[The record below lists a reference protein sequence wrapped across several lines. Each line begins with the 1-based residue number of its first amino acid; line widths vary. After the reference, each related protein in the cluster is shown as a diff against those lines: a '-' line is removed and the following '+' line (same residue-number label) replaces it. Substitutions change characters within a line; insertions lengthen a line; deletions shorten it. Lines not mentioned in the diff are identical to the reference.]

1 MAEAPAGTATILFTD
16 VVGSTALRARLGDT
30 AADDLMRRHEGLLAD
45 IVAEHGGSI
54 VKGLGDGIMATFGGS
69 ADAVL
74 AAIGVQ
80 REMLRANRR
89 APDDRR
95 FEVRVGISAGDITWA
110 EGDCHGTP
118 VVTASRLCN
127 SAEGR
132 QILCDDLVRGLARG
146 RTDLAFGVIGEL
158 TLKGLSESVMA
169 YEVAWEDT
177 RRDEVAPV
185 PAGLR
190 SIAGEL
196 PFAGRDAERRRLAD
210 AWKQAQMDG
219 ATVVLISGEPGV
231 GKTRLASELARAA
244 HEDEGLVLLGRC
256 DEHVSGAL
264 APWIEALR
272 TLIAHCDE
280 STLREHVARRGG
292 ELTRIVPELAARV
305 IDVPPPQGSDAETER
320 FLLFDAVVDLMSA
333 VAAEQPLMFVF
344 DDAHWADAGSVQLLR
359 HTVAHFAPET
369 PVLIVVT
376 YRDTDIDRGH
386 ALSGVLADLR
396 RGRRVERVDLHGLD
410 EQGMQALLTA
420 AGGAELEDE
429 GIAFARLLV
438 QETEGNPFFVTE
450 VIRHLVENN
459 LLVQRDGRWVGAV
472 SVEDMG
478 LPEGV
483 RDVVGR
489 RLSRLSDD
497 ANDALRIAAVIGRE
511 FDVDLVAA
519 IAECSEDA
527 MVDRLDEAL
536 AARLL
541 DEVADRPSRLTFS
554 HALVRST
561 LVDELSTNKRIR
573 LHKRIGEALEG
584 RPSAS
589 LAELAHH
596 FCEAATAGGAE
607 RAVRYACEAGT
618 LAGRQLAF
626 DDAALLFE
634 RALDALDALDT
645 HGARAD
651 LLRASVLARL
661 AMAEHDRGNA
671 EQGRNLALEA
681 AGLARRHGDAV
692 QLADAGRAYQG
703 YLGMWARPSDP
714 IAIDM
719 MREALDML
727 GESEPV
733 VRARAKAGIAF
744 GLILAPAGEGLRAA
758 DEAVALATET
768 ADDDAIK
775 VALAARAWSVWGAR
789 PAAERLAAGEALR
802 EAAERI
808 GDRSFLQNADW
819 HVGNAL
825 IAAGDLE
832 AAMEPI
838 ARSTRSYG
846 AVAGFGDVSYLA
858 ARACAEGRYADAD
871 PLIEETHRL
880 GTDLGDTN
888 DGCWGRQV
896 QVTNLERGNVAA
908 ARENY
913 DLVANAAIIATGP
926 ELALLTAA
934 EGATA
939 EARDL
944 IVNWARDVM
953 PQLPEVLTFSAT
965 DRAAILIEQLSA
977 AEVASI
983 VWDYLL
989 PFSGEIQANVTWIGH
1004 AVDHSLGLLAAT
1016 LERLDDAVELLT
1028 AGHQFHQHLGLH
1040 ARTAQSAYDLGRI
1053 LLRRGAQG
1061 DREAGHALVITAAD
1075 FAGRLGRVPLASQ
1088 ASALLA

>member
-1 MAEAPAGTATILFTD
+1 
-16 VVGSTALRARLGDT
+16 
-30 AADDLMRRHEGLLAD
+30 
-45 IVAEHGGSI
+45 
-54 VKGLGDGIMATFGGS
+54 
-69 ADAVL
+69 
-74 AAIGVQ
+74 
-80 REMLRANRR
+80 
-89 APDDRR
+89 
-95 FEVRVGISAGDITWA
+95 
-110 EGDCHGTP
+110 
-118 VVTASRLCN
+118 
-127 SAEGR
+127 
-132 QILCDDLVRGLARG
+132 
-146 RTDLAFGVIGEL
+146 
-158 TLKGLSESVMA
+158 
-169 YEVAWEDT
+169 
-177 RRDEVAPV
+177 
-185 PAGLR
+185 
-190 SIAGEL
+190 
-196 PFAGRDAERRRLAD
+196 
-210 AWKQAQMDG
+210 
-219 ATVVLISGEPGV
+219 
-231 GKTRLASELARAA
+231 
-244 HEDEGLVLLGRC
+244 
-256 DEHVSGAL
+256 
-264 APWIEALR
+264 
-272 TLIAHCDE
+272 
-280 STLREHVARRGG
+280 
-292 ELTRIVPELAARV
+292 
-305 IDVPPPQGSDAETER
+305 
-320 FLLFDAVVDLMSA
+320 
-333 VAAEQPLMFVF
+333 
-344 DDAHWADAGSVQLLR
+344 
-359 HTVAHFAPET
+359 
-369 PVLIVVT
+369 
-376 YRDTDIDRGH
+376 
-386 ALSGVLADLR
+386 LR

-472 SVEDMG
+472 LVEDMG

-511 FDVDLVAA
+511 FDVDLVAT

-618 LAGRQLAF
+618 LAGRQLAL

-634 RALDALDALDT
+634 RALDALDALDAQ
-645 HGARAD
+645 GAQAD
-651 LLRASVLARL
+651 LLRASVLAQL
-661 AMAEHDRGNA
+661 AMAEHDRGND
-671 EQGRNLALEA
+671 ERGRDLALEA

-719 MREALDML
+719 MLEALEML

-789 PAAERLAAGEALR
+789 PVADRLAAGEALR

-825 IAAGDLE
+825 IVAGDLE
-832 AAMEPI
+832 AAIEPI
-838 ARSTRSYG
+838 TRSTRAAG
-846 AVAGFGDVSYLA
+846 AAAGFGDVSFLA

-871 PLIEETHRL
+871 PLIEETYRL
-880 GTDLGDTN
+880 GADLGDTN

-913 DLVANAAIIATGP
+913 HLVANAAIIATGP

-934 EGATA
+934 EGATS

-965 DRAAILIEQLSA
+965 DRAAILIEQLGA
-977 AEVASI
+977 AEAASA
-983 VWDYLL
+983 VWDYLV
-989 PFSGEIQANVTWIGH
+989 PFSGEIQANITWIGH

-1028 AGHQFHQHLGLH
+1028 AGHEFHQQRGLH
-1040 ARTAQSAYDLGRI
+1040 ARTAQSAFDLGRI

-1061 DREAGHALVITAAD
+1061 DREAGHTLVTAAAD
-1075 FAGRLGRVPLASQ
+1075 LAGRLGRLPLASQ
-1088 ASALLA
+1088 AQTLLP

>member
-30 AADDLMRRHEGLLAD
+30 AADDVMRRHESVLAD
-45 IVAEHGGSI
+45 TVTEHGGGI
-54 VKGLGDGIMATFGGS
+54 VKGLGDGVMATFGRT

-74 AAIGVQ
+74 AAIGIQ

-89 APDDRR
+89 AADDRR

-110 EGDCHGTP
+110 DGDCHGTP

-127 SAEGR
+127 SADGG

-146 RTDLAFGVIGEL
+146 RTDLMFRLIGEL
-158 TLKGLSESVMA
+158 TLKGLSEAVMS

-177 RRDEVAPV
+177 RRDDVVPV

-190 SIAGEL
+190 SIPGEL

-244 HEDEGLVLLGRC
+244 HEDDGLVLLGRC

-272 TLIAHCDE
+272 TLITSCDE
-280 STLREHVARRGG
+280 STLRDHVARRGG
-292 ELTRIVPELAARV
+292 ELTRIVPELATRV
-305 IDVPPPQGSDAETER
+305 AEVPAPQSSDAETER
-320 FLLFDAVVDLMSA
+320 FLLFDAVVDLMTA
-333 VAAEQPLMFVF
+333 VATEQPVMFVF

-359 HTVAHFAPET
+359 HAVAHFAPET
-369 PVLIVVT
+369 SVLIVVT

-497 ANDALRIAAVIGRE
+497 ANDALRIAAVVGRE

-519 IAECSEDA
+519 IAACSEDA

-584 RPSAS
+584 RPGAS

-618 LAGRQLAF
+618 LAGRQLAL

-645 HGARAD
+645 AGAPAD
-651 LLRASVLARL
+651 LLRASVLAQL

-671 EQGRNLALEA
+671 EPARNLALEA
-681 AGLARRHGDAV
+681 AALARRHGDAV
-692 QLADAGRAYQG
+692 QLAEAGRAYQG

-714 IAIDM
+714 IAIDL
-719 MREALDML
+719 MREALVML
-727 GESEPV
+727 GDSEPE

-768 ADDDAIK
+768 AADDALM

-789 PAAERLAAGEALR
+789 PVAERIAAGEALR
-802 EAAERI
+802 AVAERN
-808 GDRSFLQNADW
+808 GDRSFVQNADW

-825 IAAGDLE
+825 MVAGDLE
-832 AAMEPI
+832 AAIEPV
-838 ARSTRSYG
+838 ARSTRASG
-846 AVAGFGDVSYLA
+846 AAAGFGDVSYLA

-871 PLIEETHRL
+871 PLIEETYRL
-880 GTDLGDTN
+880 GADLGDTN

-896 QVTNLERGNVAA
+896 QVSNLERGNVAA
-908 ARENY
+908 ARANY
-913 DLVANAAIIATGP
+913 DLVAQSAIIASGP
-926 ELALLTAA
+926 ELALLRAA
-934 EGATA
+934 EGAVS

-944 IVNWARDVM
+944 IVSWARDVM

-965 DRAAILIEQLSA
+965 DRATILIEHFGA
-977 AEVASI
+977 AEAAAA
-983 VWDYLL
+983 VWDYLV
-989 PFSGEIQANVTWIGH
+989 PFSGEIQANITWIGC

-1016 LERLDDAVELLT
+1016 MDRLDDAIELLA
-1028 AGHQFHQHLGLH
+1028 AGHEFHRQRGLH
-1040 ARTAQSAYDLGRI
+1040 ARAAQSAYDLGRM
-1053 LLRRGAQG
+1053 LLRRDAPG
-1061 DREAGHALVITAAD
+1061 DREAGHAFVTAAAD
-1075 FAGRLGRVPLASQ
+1075 ISGRIGRVPLAEQ
-1088 ASALLA
+1088 ARTLLA